1 MHRLVVEA
9 IFLAPQFGV
18 AIQVTIRMLNG
29 FLDLPLWGLAIVTL
43 VMAHFTVMAV
53 TLYLHRDATHR
64 GLDLH
69 PAVRHV
75 MRFWLWMTTAMNT
88 KEWVAIHRKHH
99 ARCETD
105 DDPHSPVRKGL
116 KKVLLEGAELYREE
130 AANQETLEKYG
141 RGTPEDWI
149 ERKVYSRFPILGVS
163 LMLFIDVALF
173 GALGLTVWAIQM
185 ITIPVLAAGV
195 INGLGHHTGYRN
207 FECKDAATNVLPWG
221 VIMGGEELHNNHHA
235 FPSSAKFALRKYEFD
250 IGWVYIKALSALG
263 LANVRRVAPTPA
275 KNALPGNLDLD
286 NVKAIILARLHVLRD
301 YTRHV
306 TLPELKAEMH
316 AAGDKLRGNIR
327 KLFVREPS
335 LLDEESHQHLN
346 LVLEKNERLKTVHE
360 FRLRLQ
366 RVWES
371 STASNEKLVQQFKDW
386 VREAEA
392 SGIESLQAFAE
403 RLKGYRLATQ

>member
-1 MHRLVVEA
+1 
-9 IFLAPQFGV
+9 
-18 AIQVTIRMLNG
+18 MLNG